1 MYKVAGPSEYLAITG
16 LFINDVKLAKKKYVL
31 PFQKCVKFD
40 ISPVNYEFNVQ
51 AMSAEKLPF
60 VLPAV
65 FTIGPRLDD
74 HDSLMLY
81 AKLVSSHDKHSNHVK
96 DLVMGVIEGE
106 TRVLAAGMTMDEIFR
121 GTKKFKQQ
129 VFDQVQLE
137 LDQFGLRIFNANVKQ
152 LVDVPG
158 HEYFSYLGQKTQMEA
173 ANQAKVDVS
182 EAKMKGAIG
191 AKEREGLTLQNA
203 AKVDAE
209 SKIMATR
216 RQGEGNKEE
225 IRIKT
230 EVQIYQNQRNAEVEQ
245 ANAELAKKKAM
256 WSQSAKMAEVEA
268 QMAVSMRAA
277 TLQMEVEKQ
286 NALTMTEKLR
296 AQDLSKAN
304 IDYDIQVQETNAKLY
319 AKQKAA
325 EAVLFEAQKKAEAQ
339 KASADADMYA
349 RQRAAEAE
357 LYSKLKE
364 AEGTTA
370 LAQAQA
376 INIGNLLNQ
385 VGGNYSS
392 LRDYLMIN
400 NGTYKDLARLNADAV
415 RGLQPKINIWTGA
428 PGNAVGE
435 GSQNGG
441 GSGGALKEI
450 AGLYGMLPPLL
461 QTVNDQTGMLP
472 PPWLASLP
480 TDTSEK

>member
-16 LFINDVKLAKKKYVL
+16 LFIHDVQLAKKKYVY

-40 ISPVNYEFNVQ
+40 ISPVNYNFNVQ

-65 FTIGPRLDD
+65 FTIGPRVDD

-81 AKLVSSHDKHSNHVK
+81 AKLVSSHDRHSNHVN

-106 TRVLAAGMTMDEIFR
+106 TRVLAASMTMDEIFR
-121 GTKKFKQQ
+121 GTKQFKQQ

-137 LDQFGLRIFNANVKQ
+137 LNQFGLLIYNANVKQ

-182 EAKMKGAIG
+182 EAKMKGEIG

-230 EVQIYQNQRNAEVEQ
+230 EVQIYKNQRDAEVEQ

-256 WSQSAKMAEVEA
+256 WSQSAKMAQVEA
-268 QMAVSMRAA
+268 QMAVSMREA

-304 IDYDIQVQETNAKLY
+304 IDYDIQVQETNTKLY

-376 INIGNLLNQ
+376 MSVGNLLNQ

-392 LRDYLMIN
+392 LRDYLMIY
-400 NGTYKDLARLNADAV
+400 NGTYKDVAQLNADAV
-415 RGLQPKINIWTGA
+415 RGLQPKINIWTNG
-428 PGNAVGE
+428 VGE
-435 GSQNGG
+435 GSSNSG
-441 GSGGALKEI
+441 GSGSALKEI

-472 PPWLASLP
+472 PPWLASLQ
-480 TDTSEK
+480 TDSSKN